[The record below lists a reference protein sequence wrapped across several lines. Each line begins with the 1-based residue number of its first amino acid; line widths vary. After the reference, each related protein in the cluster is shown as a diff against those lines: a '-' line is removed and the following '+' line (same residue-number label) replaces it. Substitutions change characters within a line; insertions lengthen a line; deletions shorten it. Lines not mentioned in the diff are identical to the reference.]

1 MIRNPPLSFAAGYH
15 RGRWGEPSIFRQP
28 AFGYRR
34 GMRKRLLILAIP
46 LLALAGAA
54 HAGEEKKPK
63 EVGQYVDL
71 QPVAMPIVVDGQL
84 MNYVFV
90 YVRINLK
97 TGVDIIKLREKE
109 PFFRDALVRAGHRTP
124 FTAPN
129 DWQKV
134 DEAKLVAAMTREA
147 AAITGP
153 GVVSSV
159 VLTSQT
165 PQRRAMPARPAAPDR
180 P

>member
-1 MIRNPPLSFAAGYH
+1 MS
-15 RGRWGEPSIFRQP
+15 
-28 AFGYRR
+28 RR
-34 GMRKRLLILAIP
+34 RLILAIP
-46 LLALAGAA
+46 LLLLAGAA
-54 HAGEEKKPK
+54 HAGEEKDKKTK

-84 MNYVFV
+84 VNYVFV

-97 TGVDIIKLREKE
+97 SGADVTKIREKE
-109 PFFRDALVRAGHRTP
+109 PFFRDALVRAAHRTP
-124 FTAPN
+124 FVVPG

-153 GVVSSV
+153 GIVGSV
-159 VLTSQT
+159 ALTSQS
-165 PQRRAMPARPAAPDR
+165 PQKHVMPPRPVAPDH